1 LDRTIHDYSIL
12 LGGISIEE
20 DRSDRGMLSAVVI
33 READRQ
39 PGPGFF
45 KLANDL
51 DKNTSNEE
59 AFWIGEVHKVFGQW
73 RSI

>member
-1 LDRTIHDYSIL
+1 
-12 LGGISIEE
+12 
-20 DRSDRGMLSAVVI
+20 MLSAVVI